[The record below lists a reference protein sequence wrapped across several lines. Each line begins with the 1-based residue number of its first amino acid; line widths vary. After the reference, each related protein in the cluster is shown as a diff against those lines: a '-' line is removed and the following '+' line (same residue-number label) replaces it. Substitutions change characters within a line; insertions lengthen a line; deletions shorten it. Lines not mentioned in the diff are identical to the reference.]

1 MNSRQDRHLGPC
13 GLLGDALA
21 EAAASPAT
29 WTFMPRSI
37 MFTISVAC
45 ACSSPPMLPKDSNGW
60 PFFMKNAVM
69 MVMNGRLCGAIT
81 SGDLGLRLKNDPR
94 SFIGNP

>member
-1 MNSRQDRHLGPC
+1 
-13 GLLGDALA
+13 
-21 EAAASPAT
+21 
-29 WTFMPRSI
+29 

-45 ACSSPPMLPKDSNGW
+45 AWACSSPPMLPKASSGR
-60 PFFMKNAVM
+60 PFFMMNAGM

-81 SGDLGLRLKNDPR
+81 SGDRESRLKNDPR